1 MGDVVEDV
9 AGDVAEERAGLLA
22 SEGEYGGGRYGMAVR
37 PLCIGTSRVARN
49 HLPHVARRVSA
60 ARSGPLLSR

>member
-22 SEGEYGGGRYGMAVR
+22 SEGEIGRA
-37 PLCIGTSRVARN
+37 
-49 HLPHVARRVSA
+49 HV
-60 ARSGPLLSR
+60 